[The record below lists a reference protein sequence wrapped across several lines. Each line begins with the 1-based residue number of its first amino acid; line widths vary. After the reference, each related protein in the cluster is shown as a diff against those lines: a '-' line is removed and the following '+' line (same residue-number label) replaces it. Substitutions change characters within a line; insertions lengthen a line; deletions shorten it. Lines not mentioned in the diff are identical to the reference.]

1 MTVRSFV
8 CTTGVQCSLYMLLQ
22 TFMESIFYGELACLF
37 FYIFLKILVQKVIL
51 ALICGFIK
59 LIILAANV
67 IPSMMFFYYQIK
79 MHQIA
84 RSVIKIMNFTLYI
97 LQYKILIHVL

>member
-1 MTVRSFV
+1 
-8 CTTGVQCSLYMLLQ
+8 MLLQ
-22 TFMESIFYGELACLF
+22 TFMESIFCGELACLF